1 MIVAVFVTL
10 ILNITSE
17 NFIPQYIVITTV
29 AINNSG
35 RLLDVT
41 ILMPSCLWISVFYGI
56 QRERGSDRQSERER
70 GRDRERETERERK
83 REKKRSQINISW
95 ERWRPKKGCR
105 ETGKI
110 NDYW

>member
-56 QRERGSDRQSERER
+56 QREREAVTDSQKEREVERER
-70 GRDRERETERERK
+70 ERERQREKERERK
-83 REKKRSQINISW
+83 KEVR
-95 ERWRPKKGCR
+95 
-105 ETGKI
+105 
-110 NDYW
+110 

>member
-10 ILNITSE
+10 IFNITSE
-17 NFIPQYIVITTV
+17 NFVPQYIVITTV

-56 QRERGSDRQSERER
+56 QREREAVTDSQKEREVEIERER
-70 GRDRERETERERK
+70 QREKERERK
-83 REKKRSQINISW
+83 KEVR
-95 ERWRPKKGCR
+95 
-105 ETGKI
+105 
-110 NDYW
+110 